1 MLLAL
6 VRYLAVLRHTWS
18 PRPFQEFSCRFHGF
32 LEPFLKVPYAL
43 FAFYGCFSSY
53 FLWEGGRGFVC
64 AAGRA
69 PNILP
74 SCMLVTGIAYINGAS
89 LFGMLVAAVA
99 IQGERPRGLEDLQP
113 LFHVF

>member
-6 VRYLAVLRHTWS
+6 VPYLAVLRHTWS

-32 LEPFLKVPYAL
+32 LEPFLKVPYAF
-43 FAFYGCFSSY
+43 FAFYGCFI
-53 FLWEGGRGFVC
+53 FFFFVGGFVC

-74 SCMLVTGIAYINGAS
+74 NMLVTGIAYINGAP
-89 LFGMLVAAVA
+89 LLGTLVAAAA

-113 LFHVF
+113 LFQVS